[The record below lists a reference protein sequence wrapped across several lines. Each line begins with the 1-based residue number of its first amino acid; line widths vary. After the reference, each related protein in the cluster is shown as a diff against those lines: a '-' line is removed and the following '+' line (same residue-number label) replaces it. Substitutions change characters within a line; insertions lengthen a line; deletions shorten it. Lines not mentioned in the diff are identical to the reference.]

1 MEITRRIARQGAKVA
16 RADLGRLVGL
26 LTWQA
31 QYMPALRPWL
41 SDFCLERHCCRFSRI
56 QFEEADALSRKKD
69 SIKGFF
75 PPEQRIEGSEQPQVV
90 SVTTGVEWRG
100 RWAQ

>member
-1 MEITRRIARQGAKVA
+1 MCI
-16 RADLGRLVGL
+16 
-26 LTWQA
+26 
-31 QYMPALRPWL
+31 WL
-41 SDFCLERHCCRFSRI
+41 WRDPQRHCCRFSRT

-90 SVTTGVEWRG
+90 SLTTGVEWRG